1 MTTRTKGHYAEE
13 IVAQE
18 LTSKGHV
25 IIGRNIYGKG
35 GELDIV
41 ARKGHCI
48 YVYEVKSHIVQ
59 EGSMNYDPFFAVNPQ
74 KVERMRHVYYQ
85 KIFSHYPSTPVKFV
99 AARVKIINSIPE
111 IDYVEII

>member
-1 MTTRTKGHYAEE
+1 MSTRDKGQYAEE
-13 IVAQE
+13 VVAQE
-18 LTSKGHV
+18 LTSNGHV

-41 ARKGHCI
+41 SRKGRYI
-48 YVYEVKSHIVQ
+48 YVYEVKSHLVQ
-59 EGSMNYDPFFAVNPQ
+59 ERSMDYDPFFAVNPQ

-85 KIFSHYPSTPVKFV
+85 KVFPQYPSIPVRFV

-111 IDYVEII
+111 IDFVEIL